1 MKFHKWPI
9 ARDVREESAGD
20 DGGRRREWTDPW
32 RPGREGERVGVKERE
47 RERADERVARE
58 SQAESYIAPT
68 TLIVYWERTLKD

>member
-1 MKFHKWPI
+1 MDGSM
-9 ARDVREESAGD
+9 ASGQGGGES
-20 DGGRRREWTDPW
+20 
-32 RPGREGERVGVKERE
+32 EGEGE

>member
-1 MKFHKWPI
+1 MDGSM
-9 ARDVREESAGD
+9 ASGQGGGES
-20 DGGRRREWTDPW
+20 
-32 RPGREGERVGVKERE
+32 EGEGERE